1 MMSWQFVFGAVF
13 ILWGVYLFLQVVA
26 VEIQRYKQQLE
37 AEQQMEE
44 EKARRDNLL
53 PIASVSPITY
63 APPDI
68 PEDFS

>member
-1 MMSWQFVFGAVF
+1 
-13 ILWGVYLFLQVVA
+13 
-26 VEIQRYKQQLE
+26 
-37 AEQQMEE
+37 MEE